1 MSLLPT
7 TNQTPATV
15 KERCD
20 ILRVNIKDICGTL
33 AALRA
38 NVASSAVKEGENRS
52 EVMANITIAFR
63 ALEDAAMRIG
73 KAIQADQGGESPLGG
88 PSSMK

>member
-1 MSLLPT
+1 MT
-7 TNQTPATV
+7 TKEKCDAT
-15 KERCD
+15 RTA
-20 ILRVNIKDICGTL
+20 IKDLCTT
-33 AALRA
+33 
-38 NVASSAVKEGENRS
+38 VAMMRGEVSASAVKEDENRG
-52 EVMANITIAFR
+52 EVMANLTIAFR